1 MIKKYALILLVIVPC
16 AIGCKNIDSRQI
28 TDENERLTVAYTFLL
43 SKLKEDNLSLIA
55 SEHNINLDMLKDII
69 ETDKLNFEVENF
81 ANIERGID
89 LCYYSKSTKQ
99 QVALISVTK
108 RNENRYYVSY
118 YIGPEGGASKDIQIE
133 KRSGKWTIIN
143 DDGFWSVK

>member
-1 MIKKYALILLVIVPC
+1 MIKKYALILIVILTS

-55 SEHNINLDMLKDII
+55 SEHNVNLDMLKDII

-81 ANIERGID
+81 ANIERGPD

-133 KRSGKWTIIN
+133 KRSGKWIVIN